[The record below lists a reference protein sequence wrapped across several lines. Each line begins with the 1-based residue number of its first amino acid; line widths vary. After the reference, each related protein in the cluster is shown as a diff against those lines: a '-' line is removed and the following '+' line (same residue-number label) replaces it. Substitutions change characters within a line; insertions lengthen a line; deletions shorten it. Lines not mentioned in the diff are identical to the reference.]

1 MMKKALLPTLAL
13 ISFLA
18 LAGKLPAQQK
28 SAIDIDPQSN
38 GIAIPDDFAGLSFE
52 TTSILPDVKGHYPYF
67 SADNRVLIRL
77 FKTLGIKSLRIGGN
91 TSDRPSAPI
100 PSRADID
107 ATYAFA
113 KAAGAKVIY
122 TVRLRDSKPEDVI
135 STAKYVVDYYKQE
148 TLCLTIGNEPNVY
161 EKEYSKYRDDIQQF
175 MGAITSTSPD
185 ARFCGPATT
194 PETGDWAA
202 QFATDFASS
211 EKVVAVTQHSYP
223 GGDSRKVNN
232 PAAGRELMLSP
243 DFTRQYQKLYDA
255 FVPSVQKNGLS
266 YRIEETNSF
275 YNGGAEN
282 VSNTYASALW
292 GLDYLYWWAAHQA
305 SGVNFHTGDKV
316 AAGEQ
321 QTPSWYAIFWSK
333 PEGLQINPV
342 AYAIK
347 AFDLGSHGRLLPTK
361 ISPGSPSLSAYAVL
375 GANRRLYV
383 TLINKDKNAAATVDV
398 KVKAQGL
405 REKPAEMLLAVPK
418 ANIAATGGVTLG
430 DSAISSAGRWDG
442 KWKTITSQEPSIS
455 LTVEPASAVVVKLS
469 LK

>member
-1 MMKKALLPTLAL
+1 MMKQTLLPTLAM
-13 ISFLA
+13 IPFLA
-18 LAGKLPAQQK
+18 LAGMLPAQQK
-28 SAIDIDPQSN
+28 STLDIDPQSN
-38 GIAIPDDFAGLSFE
+38 GIVIPDDFAGLSFE
-52 TTSILPDVKGHYPYF
+52 TASILPDVKGHYPYF

-91 TSDRPSAPI
+91 TSDGASAPI

-113 KAAGAKVIY
+113 KAAGAQVIY

-135 STAKYVVDYYKQE
+135 STAKYVVDHYKQE
-148 TLCLTIGNEPNVY
+148 TLCLTIGNEPSVY
-161 EKEYSKYRDDIQQF
+161 EKEYSKYRDDLQQF
-175 MGAITSTSPD
+175 MGAISSTSPD

-194 PETGDWAA
+194 PETGAWAA
-202 QFATDFASS
+202 KFTTDFDSS
-211 EKVVAVTQHSYP
+211 GKVVAVTQHSYP

-243 DFTRQYQKLYDA
+243 DFTGQYQKLYDA
-255 FVPSVQKNGLS
+255 FVPSVQKSGLS

-316 AAGEQ
+316 AAEEQ
-321 QTPSWYAIFWSK
+321 QTLCWYAIFWSK
-333 PEGLQINPV
+333 PEGLQINPI

-347 AFDLGSHGRLLPTK
+347 AFDLGSHGKLLPAK
-361 ISPGSPSLSAYAVL
+361 VSLGSSFLSAYAVL
-375 GANRRLYV
+375 GADRRLYI

-398 KVKAQGL
+398 NVKAQSL
-405 REKPAEMLLAVPK
+405 REKPAEMLLAAPG
-418 ANIAATGGVTLG
+418 ANIAATVGVTLG
-430 DSAISSAGRWDG
+430 DSAISSDGGWDE
-442 KWKTITSQEPSIS
+442 KWKTVTSKKPSI
-455 LTVEPASAVVVKLS
+455 TVTVAPASAVVVKLS